1 MWEMRKWG
9 NVLCAGLLLC
19 ACTDDDGDDTL
30 ANVPERLVGSVED
43 SDVAVAAVTD
53 GDQTRLF
60 FCGGDSSYATATRW
74 FNLAF
79 RGDALNAD
87 DGAWHLRATRDR
99 DGIHGEITHDPEEA
113 RKFEA
118 VPVANG
124 TLAGLYEGKAGCGRL
139 GLIVTQPDRDTDP
152 AAQGACVGDGHDPEQ
167 VNPIAPVESVDGK
180 IRVQAPSEDKQ
191 VLLQVA
197 GIKPL

>member
-9 NVLCAGLLLC
+9 NVLCAGLWLGAC
-19 ACTDDDGDDTL
+19 ADDAEDDSL

-43 SDVAVAAVTD
+43 SDVVVAAVSD
-53 GDQTRLF
+53 SAQTRLF

-74 FNLAF
+74 FNLALD
-79 RGDALNAD
+79 GDTLNAD
-87 DGAWHLRATRDR
+87 DGAWHLRATLDR
-99 DGIHGEITHDPEEA
+99 DGIHGEITHDPDEA
-113 RKFEA
+113 RKFKA
-118 VPVANG
+118 VPVAKG

-139 GLIVTQPDRDTDP
+139 GLIVTQPDLESDP
-152 AAQGACVGDGHDPEQ
+152 AAQGACVGEGHDPEQ
-167 VNPIAPVESVDGK
+167 VNPITPVESVEGK

-191 VLLQVA
+191 VLMQVA